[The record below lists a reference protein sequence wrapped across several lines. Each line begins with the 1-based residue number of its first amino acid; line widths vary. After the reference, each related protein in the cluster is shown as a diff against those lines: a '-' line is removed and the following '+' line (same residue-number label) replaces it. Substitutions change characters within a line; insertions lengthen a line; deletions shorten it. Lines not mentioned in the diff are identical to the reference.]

1 MRVIRLGS
9 WLVACVLRVP
19 GLRFLYSRR
28 RVANVD
34 TGMHV
39 ACANTQLTYVNRKL
53 VSRVW
58 LKGCKV
64 ERDDVF
70 RPAMC
75 LLGDDSVRAR
85 VREGARAGGEIG
97 KEREKGGG
105 STESEFVKHVCVYVY
120 MYVSM
125 HACTYACMHA
135 RMHACML
142 HLSIYLSISTHIA
155 HPNVYTYMKS

>member
-1 MRVIRLGS
+1 MSQCERDG
-9 WLVACVLRVP
+9 VLRVP

-39 ACANTQLTYVNRKL
+39 AYANTQLAYVNWKL

-75 LLGDDSVRAR
+75 LLGDDSEMKETHTSPAPPRA
-85 VREGARAGGEIG
+85 
-97 KEREKGGG
+97 
-105 STESEFVKHVCVYVY
+105 FV
-120 MYVSM
+120 S
-125 HACTYACMHA
+125 
-135 RMHACML
+135 
-142 HLSIYLSISTHIA
+142 
-155 HPNVYTYMKS
+155 

>member
-39 ACANTQLTYVNRKL
+39 AYANTQLAYVNWKL

-85 VREGARAGGEIG
+85 VRVGARAGGEIG

-125 HACTYACMHA
+125 HACTYACMYVA
-135 RMHACML
+135 
-142 HLSIYLSISTHIA
+142 SIYLSIYIYAYCTHKYIT
-155 HPNVYTYMKS
+155 HT